1 VKFIFLGIIQGLT
14 EFLPVSSSGHLY
26 ILERYLDL
34 KQDPL
39 PFFVLLHFATFLAI
53 CIFLRKEI
61 ISVLARK
68 NVLIHIGIIS
78 VITAVFGLTVNY
90 FLSDFF
96 GNRYW
101 VPFFL
106 LINGGILLSARNV
119 PRSRDSQSIRLRD
132 SLILGVLQGL
142 AVFPGISRSGIT
154 VVGLLRQ
161 GFKVK
166 EAFSLSFLMAMP
178 AFLGVFLVK
187 FKELANSDMALVDMA
202 GGFIAAFFCGL
213 LALAVVKRALIK
225 QRFSKFG
232 YYCIVIAFLSL
243 ILGK

>member
-14 EFLPVSSSGHLY
+14 EFLPISSSGHLY

-34 KQDPL
+34 RQNPL

-61 ISVLARK
+61 ISVLTRK

-78 VITAVFGLTVNY
+78 VITAVLGLAINY
-90 FLSDFF
+90 FLSSFF
-96 GNRYW
+96 ESRYW

-106 LINGGILLSARNV
+106 FINGGVLLSTRNV
-119 PRSRDSQSIRLRD
+119 SQNRDSQSINLRD
-132 SLILGVLQGL
+132 SLVLGVLQGL

-154 VVGLLRQ
+154 VVSLLRQ
-161 GFKVK
+161 GFKAK

-178 AFLGVFLVK
+178 VFFGVFLVK
-187 FKELANSDMALVDMA
+187 LKELANSNMALADMA

-213 LALAVVKRALIK
+213 LALAVVKRILIRQK
-225 QRFSKFG
+225 FDKFG
-232 YYCIVIAFLSL
+232 YYCIAIAFLSL